1 MRLKWGKV
9 VADLCGVSAASCY
22 RWMQEYKN
30 TGLRAPSAPG
40 PLALDQNAYQQR
52 FGDLLAWAECVCR
65 DRRQNGMDTCFAD
78 LASIALENQAFKD
91 EVIRGLLELETEA
104 TDSSQRLLDV
114 ISYADPDRDDPEQE
128 DFRNVVQLCV
138 KGLLS
143 KMGFAWCPLLRG
155 CMDLV
160 MK

>member
-1 MRLKWGKV
+1 MRAKRAGALMRLKWGKV
-9 VADLCGVSAASCY
+9 VADLCGVSAVSCY

-52 FGDLLAWAECVCR
+52 FWDLLAWVECHCR

-91 EVIRGLLELETEA
+91 
-104 TDSSQRLLDV
+104 
-114 ISYADPDRDDPEQE
+114 
-128 DFRNVVQLCV
+128 
-138 KGLLS
+138 
-143 KMGFAWCPLLRG
+143 
-155 CMDLV
+155 
-160 MK
+160 